1 MRILITGGSK
11 NGKTELAQDLVLALG
26 DEGRRYYLAAMIP
39 HDQEDRERI
48 RKHRQQ
54 RAGLGFKAEEC
65 GAGLNG
71 FLTAD
76 PKGAYLLDSST
87 ALLSNIMYGSS
98 YRPDAGQIV
107 AEDILGFSAQAE
119 HFILIS
125 DAIYSN
131 ARQFDSYTNAY
142 ERALA
147 GIDRACAKQFDLVLE
162 CVAGLPIVRKGR
174 AEVIS
179 ALQKG
184 NPESFREE
192 SRNQELKEDM
202 KTKFVSKSSG
212 EERASV
218 EQPYQILELCIGGAY
233 QGKMTYIKEKYHLPD
248 PTITCVTHLETYVR
262 TCVEHG
268 DSPSIPKDWCGKMVV
283 ICDDISSGIVP
294 MDPVD
299 RKWRE
304 ETGIFLRKVAAE
316 ADHVTRVFCGIPE
329 ALK

>member
-1 MRILITGGSK
+1 M
-11 NGKTELAQDLVLALG
+11 
-26 DEGRRYYLAAMIP
+26 
-39 HDQEDRERI
+39 
-48 RKHRQQ
+48 
-54 RAGLGFKAEEC
+54 
-65 GAGLNG
+65 
-71 FLTAD
+71 
-76 PKGAYLLDSST
+76 
-87 ALLSNIMYGSS
+87 
-98 YRPDAGQIV
+98 
-107 AEDILGFSAQAE
+107 
-119 HFILIS
+119 
-125 DAIYSN
+125 
-131 ARQFDSYTNAY
+131 
-142 ERALA
+142 
-147 GIDRACAKQFDLVLE
+147 
-162 CVAGLPIVRKGR
+162 
-174 AEVIS
+174 
-179 ALQKG
+179 
-184 NPESFREE
+184 
-192 SRNQELKEDM
+192 
-202 KTKFVSKSSG
+202 
-212 EERASV
+212 